1 MLARA
6 LDIHEK
12 DGYGQLRAD
21 TDPASI
27 EPAVAEAGRPFRLQ
41 FDEPLPNEV
50 LIAAAGALRRYPDVE
65 LRAYGRQL
73 GPSLAWLSG
82 FEDIQHLSLQLWN
95 ATSFDMLA
103 AFTSLRSLT
112 LGQTL
117 SRRPSLAFVRGLP
130 QLGVLW
136 LEAHARDFDAVGEVE
151 TLTRLHLR
159 VPRARSLEP
168 LRGHP
173 SLEVLTMDFGGIRD
187 LSCLKDIPR
196 LRGLGLYQVRKLD
209 TGDLDAVG
217 DCAELEAV
225 SLGALR
231 NVASLRAFA
240 QGPRSTLRLLTLER
254 LPALA
259 TLADLANCK
268 RLEQLGLYDSRPADG
283 RLDHLLGCPA
293 LKHLVASDRYPR
305 DQPGPGAG
313 RFRGKTLQLRGEP
326 ARGDLGDVAVRWRA
340 PVHRQLDADGR

>member
-1 MLARA
+1 
-6 LDIHEK
+6 
-12 DGYGQLRAD
+12 
-21 TDPASI
+21 
-27 EPAVAEAGRPFRLQ
+27 
-41 FDEPLPNEV
+41 
-50 LIAAAGALRRYPDVE
+50 
-65 LRAYGRQL
+65 
-73 GPSLAWLSG
+73 
-82 FEDIQHLSLQLWN
+82 
-95 ATSFDMLA
+95 MLA

-231 NVASLRAFA
+231 NVESLRAFA

-305 DQPGPGAG
+305 ASWPSCGTGSAARPSSSAASPHGATSATLPSVGAHPFIASWTPTAARRAQTHIAPRAQRGPEGRGGGWLSRRRGGATG
-313 RFRGKTLQLRGEP
+313 PSSRSSRC
-326 ARGDLGDVAVRWRA
+326 A
-340 PVHRQLDADGR
+340 P